1 LLAAIS
7 FNVEYHAG
15 SKAMTLTVLA
25 AFVTDAWMQS
35 KEPTEFLVIAGHQF
49 KITDTVLVAFT
60 GFLVVVGSWQAFELN
75 RTVRSVIRQERPF
88 LRPTEIT
95 SFIQAGN
102 DFKANKMAL
111 ASFRLENYGRT
122 PAILTEFRCE
132 IVIRTEPPNPMTT
145 RGVEIFHQEVISGE
159 KQGVNCMRPVQS
171 ILGHPTSTCSLGKP
185 LRSIL
190 SALFDIEMS
199 MNVSGLPCFVGNTI
213 TLPTASSPSQ
223 ADGTITQNS
232 QCGTIAQSAE

>member
-1 LLAAIS
+1 
-7 FNVEYHAG
+7 
-15 SKAMTLTVLA
+15 MTLTVLA

-35 KEPTEFLVIAGHQF
+35 KEPTEFWVIAGHQL
-49 KITDTVLVAFT
+49 KITDSLLATFT
-60 GFLVVVGSWQAFELN
+60 LLLVVVGVWQGIVLD

-102 DFKANKMAL
+102 DFEANKMAL

-159 KQGVNCMRPVQS
+159 KQGRE
-171 ILGHPTSTCSLGKP
+171 LYATSSVDIGPPDINMLFRKTA
-185 LRSIL
+185 
-190 SALFDIEMS
+190 ALY
-199 MNVSGLPCFVGNTI
+199 FVGFVRYRDVYERKRI
-213 TLPTASSPSQ
+213 TVFCWQYDYACNSFFPVASRRHNY
-223 ADGTITQNS
+223 TK
-232 QCGTIAQSAE
+232 